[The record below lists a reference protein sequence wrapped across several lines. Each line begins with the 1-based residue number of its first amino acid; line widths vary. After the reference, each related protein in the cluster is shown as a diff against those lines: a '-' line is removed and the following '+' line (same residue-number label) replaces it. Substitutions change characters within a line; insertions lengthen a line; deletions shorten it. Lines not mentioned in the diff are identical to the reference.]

1 MHAYSTNAEDPCTCH
16 MSTCTQFTVHSVD
29 FCPHS
34 TYSPCSNV
42 IILSTPAPVLVREAI
57 HLHVLVWGHCR
68 HPTKV
73 LWVWKPGRVKP
84 PMCSLE
90 NNVSAQYIYMK
101 VHPRAHTHHASTCIW
116 TCPWPQ
122 TGVWGTVCGR
132 CKCCGRSQAAGRHHA
147 GRCSSSLHLWG
158 PPAHQHSAAWLG

>member
-16 MSTCTQFTVHSVD
+16 MSTCTQFTV
-29 FCPHS
+29 HS